1 MCGIVGIYL
10 KTKKYEKD
18 LGKFLSGMLDGMATR
33 GPDSAGFAIYTKQNK
48 NKFKYSICLNQLTD
62 KEFKKKISKFLKKIT
77 LKTFSDHVI
86 LETEEKPEKV
96 LEILDSKLKEVS
108 LVGYGK
114 SINIFKQT
122 GNPKDVVRKFK
133 LSSFSGTHAIGHTRM
148 ATESAITTQ
157 GSHPYSTSEDECL
170 VHNGSLS
177 NHNNIRRSMLD
188 GMATRGPDS
197 AGFAIYTKQNKNK
210 FKYSIC
216 LNQLTDKE
224 FKKKISKFL
233 KKITLK
239 TFSDHVILETEE
251 KPKKVLEIL
260 DTKLKEVSL
269 VGYGKSINIFKQT
282 GNPKDVVR
290 KFKLSSFSGTHAIGH
305 TRMAT
310 ESAITTQGSHPYS
323 TSEDECLVH
332 NGSLSNHNNIRRSL
346 KKEGQKFNSENDTE
360 VAAGY
365 ISNQISKG
373 ENLEETLKNSLKD
386 LDGFYT
392 FIAGT
397 KDGFALL
404 RDEIACKPAVVAETK
419 DYVAVASEFQCMA
432 HLPNVNTA
440 KIFEPKPGIVYHW

>member
-18 LGKFLSGMLDGMATR
+18 LGKFLSG
-33 GPDSAGFAIYTKQNK
+33 
-48 NKFKYSICLNQLTD
+48 
-62 KEFKKKISKFLKKIT
+62 
-77 LKTFSDHVI
+77 
-86 LETEEKPEKV
+86 
-96 LEILDSKLKEVS
+96 
-108 LVGYGK
+108 
-114 SINIFKQT
+114 
-122 GNPKDVVRKFK
+122 
-133 LSSFSGTHAIGHTRM
+133 
-148 ATESAITTQ
+148 
-157 GSHPYSTSEDECL
+157 
-170 VHNGSLS
+170 
-177 NHNNIRRSMLD
+177 MLD

-373 ENLEETLKNSLKD
+373 ESLEKTLKNSLKD

>member
-86 LETEEKPEKV
+86 LET
-96 LEILDSKLKEVS
+96 D
-108 LVGYGK
+108 
-114 SINIFKQT
+114 
-122 GNPKDVVRKFK
+122 
-133 LSSFSGTHAIGHTRM
+133 
-148 ATESAITTQ
+148 
-157 GSHPYSTSEDECL
+157 
-170 VHNGSLS
+170 
-177 NHNNIRRSMLD
+177 
-188 GMATRGPDS
+188 
-197 AGFAIYTKQNKNK
+197 
-210 FKYSIC
+210 
-216 LNQLTDKE
+216 
-224 FKKKISKFL
+224 
-233 KKITLK
+233 
-239 TFSDHVILETEE
+239 E

-332 NGSLSNHNNIRRSL
+332 NGSLSNHNNVRRSL